1 MSDTKEYAYV
11 RRQTT
16 IKSGVGELAFTGKYE
31 IVSSKSGWGGLGE
44 VIGVVD
50 DRHTA
55 LSMCKLINGS
65 AYDRQEE
72 IVSWNGYKV
81 ETGIKTDI
89 KLKRI

>member
-1 MSDTKEYAYV
+1 MSDAKEYAYV

-16 IKSGVGELAFTGKYE
+16 IKSGVGKLAFTGKYE

-50 DRHTA
+50 DKLTA

-65 AYDRQEE
+65 AYDKQEE
-72 IVSWNGYKV
+72 VVSWNGYKV

-89 KLKRI
+89 KLERI